1 MPKEIKKSFPSDTSM
16 DIKTFL
22 NDNYVD
28 AELYAFLLSI
38 SKGEKEIDKEGKK
51 KGKTYVLLEDIPS
64 QKKLA
69 EILNYKSRQTI
80 ASHMKYL
87 ENNHYL
93 QKEKD
98 RYIILNPEDYFFQI
112 PLDTLQYLLDTVKE
126 MTIKVYI
133 YLGTRYQQSNNYLF
147 TLKELC
153 NQLSICYEKTQNR
166 NRIKNI
172 LDLLKEIKLINYTI
186 IYQNNMPYY
195 KLLSFSLH
203 KKVC

>member
-1 MPKEIKKSFPSDTSM
+1 MN
-16 DIKTFL
+16 IKTFL
-22 NDNYVD
+22 NDNSID
-28 AELYAFLLSI
+28 AELYAYLLSI
-38 SKGEKEIDKEGKK
+38 SKGEKVTNTEGKK
-51 KGKTYVLLEDIPS
+51 EGKTYVLFEDIPI

-69 EILNYKSRQTI
+69 EILNYKSRQTV

-87 ENNHYL
+87 ETNHYL

-98 RYIILNPEDYFFQI
+98 RYIILNPKDYFFQI

-133 YLGTRYQQSNNYLF
+133 YLGTRYQQSNNYIF

-153 NQLSICYEKTQNR
+153 NQLGLQYKNPTNR

-172 LDLLKEIKLINYTI
+172 LDLLKEIKLIDYI
-186 IYQNNMPYY
+186 ITYQDNLPYY
-195 KLLSFSLH
+195 KLASFSLH
-203 KKVC
+203 KKPC

>member
-1 MPKEIKKSFPSDTSM
+1 MSKEIKKSFPSDTSM

-22 NDNYVD
+22 NDSNVD
-28 AELYAFLLSI
+28 AELYAYLLSI
-38 SKGEKEIDKEGKK
+38 SKGEKEVDKNGNKR
-51 KGKTYVLLEDIPS
+51 GKTYVLLNDIPP

-87 ENNHYL
+87 KDNNYI

-98 RYIILNPEDYFFQI
+98 RYIILNPEDYFFQV

-133 YLGTRYQQSNNYLF
+133 YLGTRYQQSNEYLF

-153 NQLSICYEKTQNR
+153 HQLGISYDKTQNR

-186 IYQNNMPYY
+186 IYQDNMPYY
-195 KLLSFSLH
+195 KLVSFSLH
-203 KKVC
+203 KKKC